1 MLIPDRHAILIQCRQ
16 NLQSRKS
23 EYLRE
28 LDNLSDAAAA
38 ETKSSAGDKYE
49 TAREM
54 IAQARNL
61 VERNL
66 SETNA
71 NLDALDRM
79 AAAPLRDKV
88 GFGSL
93 VETTLGWYLVGV
105 SLG

>member
-1 MLIPDRHAILIQCRQ
+1 
-16 NLQSRKS
+16 
-23 EYLRE
+23 
-28 LDNLSDAAAA
+28 
-38 ETKSSAGDKYE
+38 
-49 TAREM
+49 
-54 IAQARNL
+54 
-61 VERNL
+61 

-105 SLG
+105 SLGELESHGVPVRLISLMSPFGIAIKGKGEGDSIAWRGTSPGILQLPR